1 MQVYADNAATTRM
14 SDKAV
19 AAMTPYFQQ
28 FYGNPSS
35 LHTVGQQAAEAL
47 ADARRRVADCLGC
60 SFKEI
65 TFTSGGSEADNQ
77 AIVSAARIGE
87 RKGKKHIISTAF
99 EHHAAL
105 HTLKKLEKEGF
116 EVELLPVGTT
126 GTITPEQVAAAIRP
140 DTALVTIMYANNE
153 IGSILP
159 IAEIGAVC
167 RERGVL
173 FHTDAVQ
180 AFGKLPLKPAAIGV
194 DLMTVSSHKIH
205 GPKGVGALYVKKGV
219 RLSPIVFGGL
229 QEEKLRPGTQ
239 PMPAIAGFGAAAA
252 ALPNLAAELKEV
264 TELRDYMRDRLLALG
279 GVVINSP
286 EDALPYV
293 TNISV
298 LGINSEPM
306 LNFLSS
312 RGVYV
317 SSGSACSKGH
327 QSSVLK
333 NMGLSDEVR
342 KSPLRISFSRFTT
355 KEEIDMLIDGIAE
368 GQKTI
373 RKNK

>member
-1 MQVYADNAATTRM
+1 MDNAATTPVSPAVLEKMLPYFSECYGNANSIHSTGLDAR
-14 SDKAV
+14 KALNAARKKV
-19 AAMTPYFQQ
+19 AAALNC
-28 FYGNPSS
+28 NPEE
-35 LHTVGQQAAEAL
+35 VY
-47 ADARRRVADCLGC
+47 
-60 SFKEI
+60 
-65 TFTSGGSEADNQ
+65 FTSGGSESDNW
-77 AIVSAARIGE
+77 ALKGVAFAN
-87 RKGKKHIISTAF
+87 RKKGNHIITSAI
-99 EHHAAL
+99 L
-105 HTLKKLEKEGF
+105 HTCEWLEKQGF
-116 EVELLPVGTT
+116 EITYVPVDADGLVNPADVE
-126 GTITPEQVAAAIRP
+126 AAIT
-140 DTALVTIMYANNE
+140 DKTILISIMAANNE
-153 IGSILP
+153 IGTIEP
-159 IAEIGAVC
+159 IEEIAKIAHAHH
-167 RERGVL
+167 VL

-180 AFGKLPLKPAAIGV
+180 AIGAISVDVRAIGC
-194 DLMTVSSHKIH
+194 DLLSLSGHKFH

-252 ALPNLAAELKEV
+252 ALPNLTAQLKKV
-264 TELRDYMRDRLLALG
+264 TELRDYMCERLLSLG

-355 KEEIDMLIDGIAE
+355 KEEIDMLIDGISA
-368 GQKTI
+368 GQKAI